1 MVGSLYEAWQLI
13 LAVDYRPVFESA
25 CEALHAPTQDSA
37 WAREV
42 RGGARVALQVSRS
55 AASARH
61 DLLGRIFHRLLNTAR
76 YDGSFY
82 TSTAAAA
89 VLAGLAIES
98 AEDLPEDLAAFRVI
112 DPACGT
118 GTLLMAAAERIR
130 DLPERRLIPRHQH
143 KPRHNNQDQIRGQII
158 PIRLK
163 IQKVGSIIRH

>member
-42 RGGARVALQVSRS
+42 RGGPGSPSRCRAAPPAPATTFSAVSS
-55 AASARH
+55 
-61 DLLGRIFHRLLNTAR
+61 HRLLNTAR